1 MAIDRRYR
9 CRACG
14 RVFNAWLPAA
24 QRPNGALL
32 LNHLADRHRAEARPY
47 LRRMETED
55 IDAVVVEAYE
65 RIEDP
70 SRGVD
75 KN

>member
-1 MAIDRRYR
+1 MTPPRLQKRYR

-32 LNHLADRHRAEARPY
+32 LNHLGTMYRAEARPY
-47 LRRMETED
+47 LQRMATED
-55 IDAVVVEAYE
+55 IAAVVVEAYE
-65 RIEDP
+65 LIEE
-70 SRGVD
+70 V
-75 KN
+75 